1 MITITQFISN
11 YTNYRILAQNLN
23 SLPPKCKMQNSN
35 QEIPKK
41 AIKGYKLK
49 GKSGIINLG
58 NDKLKA
64 KSLMSNKH
72 LHQHHTLKTT
82 YDK

>member
-1 MITITQFISN
+1 
-11 YTNYRILAQNLN
+11 
-23 SLPPKCKMQNSN
+23 MQNSN

-82 YDK
+82 YDKWLHPTKNGSLGMSSDDKIC